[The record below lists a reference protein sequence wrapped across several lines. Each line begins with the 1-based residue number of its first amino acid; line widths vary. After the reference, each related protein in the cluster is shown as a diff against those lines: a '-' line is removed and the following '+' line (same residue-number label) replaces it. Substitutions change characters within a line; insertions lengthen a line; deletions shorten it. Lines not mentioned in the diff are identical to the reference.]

1 MKNIL
6 SLISISSLLLV
17 LAACGSKQ
25 APTAEEIVAKARA
38 VKTLNAYDEMSCVV
52 YEMKGLPES
61 PQTSIDRFIS
71 DDCVEGTGSFELKY
85 SFSGNASG
93 TESVYIQQS
102 GGDYRSDLSFHPLGL
117 SIWVKGNKNYCC
129 PIKLDN
135 NKNSVL
141 DC

>member
-38 VKTLNAYDEMSCVV
+38 VKTLNAYDEMNCVV

-71 DDCVEGTGSFELKY
+71 DDCVEGTGSLNTLSPAMRPEP
-85 SFSGNASG
+85 NP
-93 TESVYIQQS
+93 YIS
-102 GGDYRSDLSFHPLGL
+102 SRVGETIAVTCL
-117 SIWVKGNKNYCC
+117 SIRWDFPSG
-129 PIKLDN
+129 
-135 NKNSVL
+135 
-141 DC
+141 

>member
-61 PQTSIDRFIS
+61 PQTSIDRFTAMTVWREREASSLNTLSPAMRPEPNLYIS
-71 DDCVEGTGSFELKY
+71 SRVGETIAVIC
-85 SFSGNASG
+85 
-93 TESVYIQQS
+93 
-102 GGDYRSDLSFHPLGL
+102 L
-117 SIWVKGNKNYCC
+117 SIRWDFPSG
-129 PIKLDN
+129 
-135 NKNSVL
+135 
-141 DC
+141 

>member
-61 PQTSIDRFIS
+61 PQTSAMTVWREREASSLNTLSPAMRPEPNPYIS
-71 DDCVEGTGSFELKY
+71 SRVGETIAVTC
-85 SFSGNASG
+85 
-93 TESVYIQQS
+93 
-102 GGDYRSDLSFHPLGL
+102 L
-117 SIWVKGNKNYCC
+117 SIRWDFPSG
-129 PIKLDN
+129 
-135 NKNSVL
+135 
-141 DC
+141 

>member
-71 DDCVEGTGSFELKY
+71 DDCVEGTGSFELILFLRQCVRNRIRIY
-85 SFSGNASG
+85 PAEWG
-93 TESVYIQQS
+93 
-102 GGDYRSDLSFHPLGL
+102 RLSQ
-117 SIWVKGNKNYCC
+117 
-129 PIKLDN
+129 
-135 NKNSVL
+135 
-141 DC
+141 

>member
-85 SFSGNASG
+85 SFPAMRPEPNP
-93 TESVYIQQS
+93 YIS
-102 GGDYRSDLSFHPLGL
+102 SRVGETIAVICL
-117 SIWVKGNKNYCC
+117 SIRWDFPSG
-129 PIKLDN
+129 
-135 NKNSVL
+135 
-141 DC
+141 

>member
-1 MKNIL
+1 MDNRSNNLYNEINMKNIL

-52 YEMKGLPES
+52 YEMRGLPES

-71 DDCVEGTGSFELKY
+71 DDCLNTLSPAMRPEP
-85 SFSGNASG
+85 NP
-93 TESVYIQQS
+93 YIS
-102 GGDYRSDLSFHPLGL
+102 SRVGETIAVICL
-117 SIWVKGNKNYCC
+117 SIRWDFPSG
-129 PIKLDN
+129 
-135 NKNSVL
+135 
-141 DC
+141 

>member
-52 YEMKGLPES
+52 
-61 PQTSIDRFIS
+61 
-71 DDCVEGTGSFELKY
+71 
-85 SFSGNASG
+85 
-93 TESVYIQQS
+93 
-102 GGDYRSDLSFHPLGL
+102 
-117 SIWVKGNKNYCC
+117 
-129 PIKLDN
+129 
-135 NKNSVL
+135 
-141 DC
+141 